1 MSNNK
6 KIYFLSDAHL
16 GLPNEEESLVREKL
30 LVEWLE
36 KIRKDAEE
44 IYLVG
49 DIFDFWF
56 EHKRVVPRGF
66 TRVLGKISEIC
77 DSGIPVHF
85 FTGNHD
91 LWIFDYLPKE
101 TGVILHREGITQ
113 EKHDKRFFIAHGDG
127 LGSKDYGFKFLKI
140 IFLNKITQWFF
151 KRLHPNFTMWIGINW
166 SRSSRY
172 NDKPQ
177 NLKFLGEAKERLLAY
192 AKQKLKEQHYD
203 YFVFGHR
210 HVPYEFQLQDNS
222 KFINLGDWITN
233 FTYAE
238 FDGQELNLKYYKK
251 E

>member
-1 MSNNK
+1 LINNK

-16 GLPNEEESLVREKL
+16 GLPNDEESLVREKL

-36 KIRKDAEE
+36 KVRKDAEE

-77 DSGIPVHF
+77 DSGIPVHY

-91 LWIFDYLPKE
+91 LWIFNYLPKE
-101 TGVILHREGITQ
+101 TGVILHRERVILESNG
-113 EKHDKRFFIAHGDG
+113 KRFFIAHGDG
-127 LGSKDYGFKFLKI
+127 LGSKDYGFKFLKK
-140 IFLNKITQWFF
+140 IFLNKICQWFF

-166 SRSSRY
+166 SRGSRY
-172 NDKPQ
+172 NDKPK
-177 NLKFLGEAKERLLAY
+177 NLKFLGENKERLLAY

-203 YFVFGHR
+203 YFIFGHR

-238 FDGQELNLKYYKK
+238 FDGQELHLKHYKK